1 MRLGLTASFSE
12 GAYKNLSSLVSVVG
26 QINILASH
34 GCFIYTIRPFGS
46 SLHSLDKLPVIAMAC
61 STVSHLSQS

>member
-1 MRLGLTASFSE
+1 MRLGLTASFSQ
-12 GAYKNLSSLVSVVG
+12 GACKKLGSLVSVVG

-46 SLHSLDKLPVIAMAC
+46 SLHSLDKLIAMAC
-61 STVSHLSQS
+61 TVSHLSQS